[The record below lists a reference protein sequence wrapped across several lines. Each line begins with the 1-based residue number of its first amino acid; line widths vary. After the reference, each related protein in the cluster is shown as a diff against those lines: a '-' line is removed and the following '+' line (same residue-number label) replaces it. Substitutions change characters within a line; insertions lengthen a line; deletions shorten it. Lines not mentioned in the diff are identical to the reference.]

1 MPNIKSQKKR
11 VLTNSA
17 SNAKNSAKKNEI
29 RTAIKKVE
37 LAVKEANKE
46 EAEKALR
53 HAVSLLDRAAQ
64 EGIYAKN
71 TVARKKAQLQAH
83 VASIA

>member
-17 SNAKNSAKKNEI
+17 ANAKNSAKKNEI

-37 LAVKEANKE
+37 LAVKEGKKE
-46 EAEKALR
+46 DAEKALR

-71 TVARKKAQLQAH
+71 TVSRKKAQLQAH